1 MIGKRDT
8 MERDTDILIV
18 GGGPAGIVCA
28 LTARWNYPEKKI
40 LLMRDVEKGVIPCG
54 IPYMIMSLEKPE
66 QNSMSYLSLEKQ
78 HIELAVDRAVKIDRQ
93 NKIVHAESGNDYRYE
108 KLVLALGS
116 NPILPPIPGINKKG
130 VYPVR
135 KDLNYLADMVEDVK
149 GCKKVLVLG
158 GGFIGVEFADE
169 LAKVKGLEVTLVE
182 MLPHLLANSFDPE
195 FSELVEAKLQSQ
207 GVKILASTKVE
218 EIIGDERVE
227 KVRLSTGEEIDANR
241 VILGIGA
248 SPNTKLALN
257 AGLEL
262 GKGKGIWVD
271 EYARTTS
278 PDIFAIGDCAG
289 KREFFTRRDAPVLL
303 ASIATAE
310 ARIAGANLY
319 QLKVLRE
326 NKGTIGIFSTYVDG
340 LVLGSAGMTEN
351 TAKREGFDVIS
362 GKAESVDKHPSA
374 LFGAHKVLVK
384 LVFSKESQALL
395 GGQVAGGMSCG
406 ELINTIGIAIQ
417 KRFTITE
424 LETFQMAT
432 HPYLTPPP
440 TMYPLVLAAQN
451 AARSRQDAV

>member
-1 MIGKRDT
+1 MKRN
-8 MERDTDILIV
+8 TDVLII

-40 LLMRDVEKGVIPCG
+40 LLMRDVEQGVIPCG
-54 IPYMIMSLEKPE
+54 IPYMISSLEKPE
-66 QNSMSYLSLEKQ
+66 QNAASYSSLEKQ
-78 HIELAVDRAVKIDRQ
+78 GVDLVVEHAVRIDR
-93 NKIVHAESGNDYRYE
+93 KTKTVHTESGNDYHYE

-116 NPILPPIPGINKKG
+116 TPILPPVPGIEKKG
-130 VYPVR
+130 VYLIK
-135 KDLNYLADMVEDVK
+135 KDLGYLTKMIEDI
-149 GCKKVLVLG
+149 KKRRKILVLG

-169 LAKVKGLEVTLVE
+169 LSRVKGLEVVVVE

-195 FSELVEAKLQSQ
+195 FSELVEEKLRSQ
-207 GVKILASTKVE
+207 GVRILTNTRVE
-218 EIIGDERVE
+218 EILGDEKVQ
-227 KVRLSTGEEIDANR
+227 KVRLSNGDEMDIDC

-248 SPNTKLALN
+248 KPNTKLARDS
-257 AGLEL
+257 GLEL
-262 GKGKGIWVD
+262 GRGKGIWVD
-271 EYARTTS
+271 EYMRTTD

-289 KREFFTRRDAPVLL
+289 KREFFTRKDAPILL

-310 ARIAGANLY
+310 ARVAGANLY

-326 NKGTIGIFSTYVDG
+326 NKGTIGIFSTYVGG

-362 GKAESVDKHPSA
+362 GKAEVVDKHPSK
-374 LFGAHKVLVK
+374 LPGAHKVLVK

-395 GGQVAGGMSCG
+395 GGQVAGGISCG
-406 ELINTIGIAIQ
+406 ELINAIGIAIQ

-451 AARSRQDAV
+451 AVRNR